1 MKLSNIPED
10 KKKIIVVILFITLLK
25 LILLPYTQT
34 VNPDAITRVFD
45 SIKWLDNPI
54 WIKQSV
60 WGPFH
65 FYLNAAILKIWYN
78 PVFAPKILNIIFS
91 SLTLIPFYYF
101 TRREFNSNGAFI
113 ASIFL
118 AISPILFRNS
128 FMALSETPYLFFL
141 ASSINYISKGI
152 QERKTFHF
160 FAAGVLITI
169 ASGLRYE
176 AWLIMAIIGIYLFF
190 TKNIK
195 QSVVFSAFALIF
207 PIIWMVQSYLATGN
221 FLFGIQGNY
230 KWTLEVMNN
239 NANLNFEDYLRRIW
253 YFPFM
258 WVISLGPPIAYILI
272 KDFIKFKKNF
282 QPDLYK
288 NLWFILLIVT
298 FVFFQYNAFKG
309 VLLLQPRFVGTLI
322 LFSLP
327 FVAHYFKLNTKQNI
341 KNAIIFGFVMVSFSF
356 FYNTS
361 NVKPVPRLNDPS
373 AIEVAAFINEN
384 SDINKDGLFI
394 DFWNWQ
400 NTHFIG
406 LHSGIHPN
414 NIYILS
420 PYFSKNEITYYLDS
434 LFSKFETGILVTTKN
449 SKLNS
454 LINYN
459 ENSIYIPDLNQKII
473 ASIVYESEVV
483 VVYRYQK

>member
-1 MKLSNIPED
+1 
-10 KKKIIVVILFITLLK
+10 
-25 LILLPYTQT
+25 
-34 VNPDAITRVFD
+34 
-45 SIKWLDNPI
+45 
-54 WIKQSV
+54 
-60 WGPFH
+60 
-65 FYLNAAILKIWYN
+65 
-78 PVFAPKILNIIFS
+78 
-91 SLTLIPFYYF
+91 
-101 TRREFNSNGAFI
+101 
-113 ASIFL
+113 
-118 AISPILFRNS
+118 
-128 FMALSETPYLFFL
+128 
-141 ASSINYISKGI
+141 
-152 QERKTFHF
+152 
-160 FAAGVLITI
+160 
-169 ASGLRYE
+169 
-176 AWLIMAIIGIYLFF
+176 
-190 TKNIK
+190 
-195 QSVVFSAFALIF
+195 
-207 PIIWMVQSYLATGN
+207 
-221 FLFGIQGNY
+221 
-230 KWTLEVMNN
+230 
-239 NANLNFEDYLRRIW
+239 
-253 YFPFM
+253 
-258 WVISLGPPIAYILI
+258 
-272 KDFIKFKKNF
+272 
-282 QPDLYK
+282 
-288 NLWFILLIVT
+288 
-298 FVFFQYNAFKG
+298 
-309 VLLLQPRFVGTLI
+309 LLLQPRFVGTLI